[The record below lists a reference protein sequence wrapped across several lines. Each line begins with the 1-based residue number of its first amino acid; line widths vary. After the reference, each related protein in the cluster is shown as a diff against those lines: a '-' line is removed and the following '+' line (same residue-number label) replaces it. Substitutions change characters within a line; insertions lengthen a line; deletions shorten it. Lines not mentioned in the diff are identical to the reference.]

1 MQRAAFTFD
10 DLGYYSND
18 KTSIICHT
26 DALYLLGV
34 LNSAASDFFLRL
46 VASTKQGGYFEQK
59 PVYLAQIP
67 IPRLDRNN
75 PIDSAR
81 HDRIAAL
88 VDEMLALQ
96 RELAAAEKSLDDAR
110 SDLARRIAWV
120 DREIDGLV
128 YQLYGL
134 TEEEIKIVEGK

>member
-1 MQRAAFTFD
+1 MRQ
-10 DLGYYSND
+10 
-18 KTSIICHT
+18 I
-26 DALYLLGV
+26 
-34 LNSAASDFFLRL
+34 
-46 VASTKQGGYFEQK
+46 ASTKQGGYFEQK
-59 PVYLAQIP
+59 PVYLTQIP
-67 IPRLDRNN
+67 IPRLDQNN

-96 RELAAAEKSLDDAR
+96 RELAAAEHAWAEEQE
-110 SDLARRIAWV
+110 DLARRIARV

-134 TEEEIKIVEGK
+134 TEDEIKIVEGK